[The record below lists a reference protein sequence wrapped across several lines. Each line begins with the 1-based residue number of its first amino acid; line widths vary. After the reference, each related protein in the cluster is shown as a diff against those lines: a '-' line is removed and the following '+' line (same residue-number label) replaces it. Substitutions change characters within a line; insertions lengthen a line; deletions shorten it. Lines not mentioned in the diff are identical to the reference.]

1 MRIQLHII
9 GQPTSTE
16 EAKATVRGAP
26 LSGRK
31 IQDETHLLDTVEVLG
46 AYDVR
51 PTARG
56 EKDAP
61 VQLDAEEDD
70 IIEFV
75 LEDGVSMWMSVAAY
89 RDRQYRLKPQL
100 KRTAGLD
107 IGPLIPGVPAS
118 RGVLSDIATGAVR
131 ILRLKRDEIWEQ
143 AKDPAQWPAWVKQQ
157 GITTF
162 EQLGSWLTAK
172 LIIWRIENKIR
183 PEEGLYRWVKSSDEN
198 ASSLIPPAGI
208 PSDQPL
214 LLFIHGTASNT
225 QGSFGALHGDDAS
238 SEWQTL
244 TQTFKGQIYA
254 FEHRTM
260 SQSPI
265 DNALVLAN
273 ALPDGARLTIVTHS
287 RGGQVA
293 DLLCLKEL
301 LSEQIGRFGRKGGT
315 ANEADQ
321 HDQTQLTELAKVLRK
336 KRFQVQ
342 RVIRV
347 ACPSQG
353 TLLASENL
361 DRFLSVVT
369 SLIGLIPVVG
379 QSPVYQVIKRI
390 TLETAK
396 RRWDPSVIPGIES
409 MIPQSPLVALLNAP
423 DVQGAGDLGVI
434 AGDIEGGV
442 GSNGWAYS
450 SRTPCFTRMQTMIWW
465 SIRTPCFRG
474 SHARNPPG
482 ISSIKGPTSPIFG
495 TFGMPE
501 HAIYWL
507 SLLRVIR
514 GLQSFGRSKKPRS
527 SRSRCCAPSKR
538 DRGRLSPWCSCSP
551 ELWAQSCKPT
561 ARMCG

>member
-1 MRIQLHII
+1 MRIQLRII

-16 EAKATVRGAP
+16 EAKDTVRGAP

-46 AYDVR
+46 AYDVH

-56 EKDAP
+56 ANDVP
-61 VQLDAEEDD
+61 VPLDAEDDD

-89 RDRQYRLKPQL
+89 RDRQYRLDPQL
-100 KRTAGLD
+100 KRTRGLD
-107 IGPLIPGVPAS
+107 IGPFIPGVPAS
-118 RGVLSDIATGAVR
+118 RGVVSDIATGAVR

-143 AKDPAQWPAWVKQQ
+143 ATDPTQWPAWVKEQ

-162 EQLGSWLTAK
+162 EQLGAWLTAK
-172 LIIWRIENKIR
+172 LIIWLIEKKIR
-183 PEEGLYRWVKSSDEN
+183 PEEGLYRWVKSSTEN
-198 ASSLIPPAGI
+198 ASSLVPPAGI

-225 QGSFGALHGDDAS
+225 LGSFGALHGDDAS

-244 TQTFKGQIYA
+244 TQTFKEHIYA

-321 HDQTQLTELAKVLRK
+321 HDQTQLTELARVLRK

-379 QSPVYQVIKRI
+379 QSPV
-390 TLETAK
+390 
-396 RRWDPSVIPGIES
+396 
-409 MIPQSPLVALLNAP
+409 
-423 DVQGAGDLGVI
+423 
-434 AGDIEGGV
+434 
-442 GSNGWAYS
+442 
-450 SRTPCFTRMQTMIWW
+450 
-465 SIRTPCFRG
+465 
-474 SHARNPPG
+474 
-482 ISSIKGPTSPIFG
+482 
-495 TFGMPE
+495 
-501 HAIYWL
+501 
-507 SLLRVIR
+507 
-514 GLQSFGRSKKPRS
+514 
-527 SRSRCCAPSKR
+527 
-538 DRGRLSPWCSCSP
+538 
-551 ELWAQSCKPT
+551 
-561 ARMCG
+561 